1 MSTINK
7 KLLSVASLTTLAL
20 LTMANQKCEEQPV
33 VKARQLKKNV
43 QILKMEASSF
53 LDNSGFNF
61 SEVAQNQLS
70 GVIFEEESMFER
82 NVYPKVNQ
90 ADPQFSA
97 GLQKAS
103 VEQKQMTQLK
113 TWFPT
118 MKSSDV
124 QLSRDSSCLVSRPQH
139 LLYGKINSLEAYSGM
154 ALQFGFNST
163 AVQIPLT
170 AKFKMDKMRMDL
182 SFHAFDPWSSQQM
195 AAVNSE
201 VIKKDYSAGF
211 GIDLGI
217 IHIGPEFYRVTGMAE
232 TVLKGLKQSIKDI
245 SEKLKSLQRQEW
257 HTRVLIS
264 RDNYVVIVGGAE
276 LGLKKGD
283 RLKVENEVH
292 DWMGE
297 PCGEGSVLLGSV
309 SVTNDPWIIEIEDA
323 GNLMAKARVLNPR
336 EDESIE
342 VGALTRVSQ
351 LVQEQPVQTNSKSSK
366 KKK

>member
-1 MSTINK
+1 MSYINGK
-7 KLLSVASLTTLAL
+7 KLLSIATLMSLGL
-20 LTMANQKCEEQPV
+20 LTMANQKCKEEPV
-33 VKARQLKKNV
+33 KVRQLKKNV
-43 QILKMEASSF
+43 QVLKVEASSF
-53 LDNSGFNF
+53 LDNAGFNF
-61 SEVAQNQLS
+61 SEVAQSQFS

-82 NVYPKVNQ
+82 NVYPKVDQ
-90 ADPQFSA
+90 STQGIST

-103 VEQKQMTQLK
+103 VEDKQMVQLK

-118 MKSSDV
+118 MKSSEV
-124 QLSRDSSCLVSRPQH
+124 ELSRDSSCLVSRPQH

-154 ALQFGFNST
+154 NLQFGFNST

-182 SFHAFDPWSSQQM
+182 SFKAFDPWSSQQM
-195 AAVNSE
+195 AATNSE

-232 TVLKGLKQSIKDI
+232 TVLKGLKQSLKDI
-245 SEKLKSLQRQEW
+245 SAKLKSLERQEW
-257 HTRVLIS
+257 HTRILIS

-309 SVTNDPWIIEIEDA
+309 SVTNEPWIIEIEDA

-336 EDESIE
+336 EDDSIE
-342 VGALTRVSQ
+342 VGALTRISQ
-351 LVQEQPVQTNSKSSK
+351 LYVEPVVAAQK
-366 KKK
+366 KK

>member
-7 KLLSVASLTTLAL
+7 KLLSVASLLSLSL
-20 LTMANQKCEEQPV
+20 LTMANQKCKEEP
-33 VKARQLKKNV
+33 VKARALKKNV

-82 NVYPKVNQ
+82 NVYPKLDQ
-90 ADPQFSA
+90 ASPQIG

-103 VEQKQMTQLK
+103 VEDKQMVQLK

-118 MKSSDV
+118 MKAAEV
-124 QLSRDSSCLVSRPQH
+124 QLSSDSSCLVSRPQH
-139 LLYGKINSLEAYSGM
+139 LLYGKINSLESYAGG
-154 ALQFGFNST
+154 ALQFGFNSST
-163 AVQIPLT
+163 VQLPIS
-170 AKFKMDKMRMDL
+170 ANFKMDQMRMDL
-182 SFHAFDPWSSQQM
+182 SFHAYDPWSSQQM
-195 AAVNSE
+195 AAVNSA
-201 VIKKDYSAGF
+201 VKKTDYKVGF

-232 TVLKGLKQSIKDI
+232 TVLKGLKQSVKDI
-245 SEKLKSLQRQEW
+245 SAKLASLQRQEW
-257 HTRVLIS
+257 HSRVLIS

-276 LGLKKGD
+276 LGLRKGD

-336 EDESIE
+336 EDQSIE

-351 LVQEQPVQTNSKSSK
+351 LYVEPAAVATK